1 MATDPK
7 GSLILPVAARNEFR
21 RLGYLQASTR
31 AEVGKSG
38 RSSAQISNGYIALV
52 STPTSPGGTELKD
65 YLTMDDVILDNKRVL
80 VRVDFN
86 SPMDPNGNILD
97 DKRVK
102 SHLDTLKAL
111 ESCRV
116 VLMAHQ
122 SRAGK
127 KDFTTMEA
135 HARLTSKLLRREVAY
150 VDDIF
155 GSHAREAIK
164 AQKPGDVLLLENTR
178 FYSEENMNRPAAD
191 HAKSHMVRK
200 LAPLFDLF
208 VNDAFAVSHRSHCS
222 VVGFTE
228 VLPSLAGILMDREIT
243 ALDKGLKGNEHPTIF
258 ALGGTKADDSIK
270 VTKNVL
276 SRGGADKVL
285 VSGVVATVFL
295 MAAGV
300 DVGEVNRKFV
310 EDQEYL
316 DEIPVAAKLLKEYP
330 GKIEMPKDLALNK
343 ESERM
348 EIAVDK
354 LPVNLPIADI
364 GLETIVQFSKELRD
378 AKVTVLN
385 GSAGIF
391 EQEKF
396 KLGTAEL
403 LKAATQ
409 SSYSIAGGGHTVA
422 AIEQL
427 DLEPQFSHVSIGGGA
442 SITYL
447 SGDPLPGIEALKKA
461 AAKARQS

>member
-1 MATDPK
+1 
-7 GSLILPVAARNEFR
+7 
-21 RLGYLQASTR
+21 
-31 AEVGKSG
+31 
-38 RSSAQISNGYIALV
+38 
-52 STPTSPGGTELKD
+52 
-65 YLTMDDVILDNKRVL
+65 MDDIILDNKRVL

-86 SPMDPNGNILD
+86 SPMDPSGNILD

-102 SHLDTLKAL
+102 SHLETLRAL
-111 ESCRV
+111 EDCRV

-127 KDFTTMEA
+127 KDFTTLEA
-135 HARLTSKLLRREVAY
+135 HAKLATKLLRRDVVY

-155 GSHAREAIK
+155 GSHARDMIK
-164 AQKPGDVLLLENTR
+164 SLEPGEVLLLENTR
-178 FYSEENMNRPAAD
+178 FYAEENMNRSPAD
-191 HAKSHMVRK
+191 HAKSHMVKR

-208 VNDAFAVSHRSHCS
+208 INDAFAVSHRSHLS

-228 VLPSLAGILMDREIT
+228 VLPSIAGILMDKEID
-243 ALDKGLKGNEHPTIF
+243 ALDKGLQGNEHPTVF

-270 VTKNVL
+270 VIQNVL
-276 SRGGADKVL
+276 NRGGADRVL
-285 VSGVVATVFL
+285 TSGVVAMVFM
-295 MAAGV
+295 MAAGMK
-300 DVGEVNRKFV
+300 VGEANRKFV
-310 EDQEYL
+310 ADQEYL
-316 DEIPVAAKLLKEYP
+316 DQIPIASQLLKDYS
-330 GKIEMPKDLALNK
+330 GKIAIPKDVALDK
-343 ESERM
+343 QGDRIETG
-348 EIAVDK
+348 IDK
-354 LPVNLPIADI
+354 LPDDLAIADI
-364 GLETIVQFSKELRD
+364 GLETIVDYCKELKE

-391 EQEKF
+391 EKEKF

-409 SSYSIAGGGHTVA
+409 SGYSIAGGGHTVA

-427 DLEPQFSHVSIGGGA
+427 GLEPKFSHVSIGGGA

-461 AAKARQS
+461 AERYRKASQKA

>member
-1 MATDPK
+1 M
-7 GSLILPVAARNEFR
+7 
-21 RLGYLQASTR
+21 
-31 AEVGKSG
+31 
-38 RSSAQISNGYIALV
+38 
-52 STPTSPGGTELKD
+52 KD
-65 YLTMDDVILDNKRVL
+65 YLTLDDVVLDNKRVL

-86 SPMDPNGNILD
+86 SPMDPSGNILD

-102 SHLDTLKAL
+102 SHLETLKAL
-111 ESCRV
+111 EDCRV

-135 HARLTSKLLRREVAY
+135 HARLATKLLRREVTY
-150 VDDIF
+150 CDNLF
-155 GSHAREAIK
+155 CSHAREAIK
-164 AQKPGDVLLLENTR
+164 SLEPGEVLLLENTR
-178 FYSEENMNRPAAD
+178 FFSEENMNRAPAD
-191 HAKSHMVRK
+191 HAKSIMVK
-200 LAPLFDLF
+200 SLAPLFDLF
-208 VNDAFAVSHRSHCS
+208 VNDAFAVSHRSHLS

-228 VLPSLAGILMDREIT
+228 VLPSVAGILMDKEIT

-270 VTKNVL
+270 VTENVL

-285 VSGVVATVFL
+285 TSGVVATVFM
-295 MAAGV
+295 MAAGM
-300 DVGEVNRKFV
+300 DVGEANRKFV

-316 DEIPVAAKLLKEYP
+316 EQIPIAARLLKEYP
-330 GKIEMPKDLALNK
+330 GKIALPVDVALNK
-343 ESERM
+343 NGERV
-348 EIAVDK
+348 EVSVDK
-354 LPVNLPIADI
+354 FPVDLPIADI
-364 GLETIVQFSKELRD
+364 GLETIVNYSKDLKEAR
-378 AKVTVLN
+378 VTVLN

-409 SSYSIAGGGHTVA
+409 SGYSIAGGGHTVA

-427 DLEPQFSHVSIGGGA
+427 GLEPEFSHVSIGGGA

-461 AAKARQS
+461 AARARKA